1 MEQFS
6 PGLIRAHGERL
17 RLEASHG
24 RLESEHGTVPVWRRS
39 VGRGLIG
46 LGTRLSGCHRPTA

>member
-6 PGLIRAHGERL
+6 PRLIRAHGERL

-24 RLESEHGTVPVWRRS
+24 RLASDLGTVPVWRRS

-46 LGTRLSGCHRPTA
+46 LGERLSGCRRPTT